1 MLPGRESSLLDAWC
15 SVLGARTR
23 PGRTRGARM
32 RPCPTRSSGTR
43 GSDASMSGRVLLG
56 RVMLGSVMLGRV
68 VLGRVIGRVVVGQVK
83 QWCVRRKAMAAVQ
96 AINVLGPGRKWFG
109 RSVTNGRGC
118 TNAMARCRVFHFL
131 VLRKPR
137 VRPSK
142 QCLVHRK
149 PRCGC

>member
-1 MLPGRESSLLDAWC
+1 
-15 SVLGARTR
+15 
-23 PGRTRGARM
+23 
-32 RPCPTRSSGTR
+32 
-43 GSDASMSGRVLLG
+43 MSGRVLLG

-83 QWCVRRKAMAAVQ
+83 QWCVRRKVIAAVQ
-96 AINVLGPGRKWFG
+96 AINVFGPGSKRFG
-109 RSVTNGRGC
+109 RSVTNGRGS
-118 TNAMARCRVFHFL
+118 TNAMARFRVFHFL

-142 QCLVHRK
+142 KCLVHRK